1 MFPKI
6 DKRAIEA
13 QIAARLAVIMREE
26 TDDAF
31 RIKSWD
37 GTPWQPVKNMVP
49 QGSLMLRTALLRRS
63 LTFRASG
70 NTVRVSSAVP
80 YASLHNEG
88 GTVSV
93 PVTERMRRYFFYMYK
108 LTKNERFLA
117 MALSRKQ
124 SFSMRIPR
132 RQFTGI
138 QKSTRI
144 RIQKI
149 IGH

>member
-31 RIKSWD
+31 RTKSWD
-37 GTPWQPVKNMVP
+37 GTPWQNVKNFVP

-80 YASLHNEG
+80 YASIHNEG

-93 PVTERMRRYFFYMYK
+93 PVTDRMRRYFFYQYK
-108 LTKNERFLA
+108 LTKNARFLA

-124 SFSMRIPR
+124 SFRIRIPQ

-144 RIQKI
+144 RVQKI